1 MYLPFFGWQNI
12 FKEFLTLVFMRYK
25 QTFLWRSETLTFRPC
40 YYHQFFDSCTSPL
53 CLNTCQKKEHFPKY
67 FFIFKG
73 FQPKIGYNNLEF
85 RKFAQGSKRFMLI
98 RPKWELL
105 LLYSNYF
112 SILSFISWKS
122 VCAVLSCVRSLKLKK
137 WIVYWRSI
145 WFQRNRFLSIIVTC
159 LST

>member
-12 FKEFLTLVFMRYK
+12 FKEFLTLVFMKYK
-25 QTFLWRSETLTFRPC
+25 QTFLWRSETLSFCPC
-40 YYHQFFDSCTSPL
+40 YYHQFFDRSTSPL

-98 RPKWELL
+98 RTKWELL

-112 SILSFISWKS
+112 SILFFYQLKVRLCRFELCEVIETEKVNRLLTINMISNE
-122 VCAVLSCVRSLKLKK
+122 
-137 WIVYWRSI
+137 IP
-145 WFQRNRFLSIIVTC
+145 
-159 LST
+159 

>member
-1 MYLPFFGWQNI
+1 MSEHLP
-12 FKEFLTLVFMRYK
+12 
-25 QTFLWRSETLTFRPC
+25 
-40 YYHQFFDSCTSPL
+40 
-53 CLNTCQKKEHFPKY
+53 KKEHFPKY

-98 RPKWELL
+98 RTKWELL

-122 VCAVLSCVRSLKLKK
+122 VCVVLSCVRSLKLKK

-145 WFQRNRFLSIIVTC
+145 SFQRRFLNRFLSIIVTC
-159 LST
+159 VSVDLKSISDLKAMLLIFLLQLDLTADVRRRFISQIIFDQ